1 MRAYIETDTDPQFNS
16 QFTAIEFLIY
26 EQGKLTTSI
35 STPFPALPWHIE
47 FEDNFQDHFSN

>member
-1 MRAYIETDTDPQFNS
+1 MRAYIETDTDPQFDS

-26 EQGKLTTSI
+26 EQGKMTTSI